1 MSALSGNKSD
11 FSDDESYPIT
21 TSSTIIMANPMAKP
35 MVATDVN
42 VLTGKQGVYNMGRN
56 ITVKILVPI
65 GKN

>member
-1 MSALSGNKSD
+1 
-11 FSDDESYPIT
+11 
-21 TSSTIIMANPMAKP
+21 MANPMAKP

-42 VLTGKQGVYNMGRN
+42 VVTGKQGVYNMGRN

>member
-1 MSALSGNKSD
+1 MISKCA
-11 FSDDESYPIT
+11 YPIT

-42 VLTGKQGVYNMGRN
+42 VVTGKQGVYNMGRN